1 MKFYIATLQVFC
13 LGKITAVAPTK
24 KQAKKLL
31 CDKYL
36 EEEVSIQTRK
46 GYKPTPF
53 DIDVLKKRIKEDEA
67 RITYST
73 YTMNTVTIE

>member
-24 KQAKKLL
+24 KQAKKMI

-36 EEEVSIQTRK
+36 EEEISRHIRK
-46 GYKPTPF
+46 GYSPTPF
-53 DIDVLKKRIKEDEA
+53 TIKTMRKRIKEDEA